1 MENVNKGGWKVSKHA
16 KLWEKN
22 AFDEWKLFHGFN
34 TIKSIADIFLNENLT
49 KDLVD
54 MLLSFV
60 LQVAKKY
67 GKLYPPTRYNVF
79 NIFLMVL

>member
-1 MENVNKGGWKVSKHA
+1 MENVNKGGRKVSKHA

-34 TIKSIADIFLNENLT
+34 TIKSITDIFLNENLT

-67 GKLYPPTRYNVF
+67 DKLYPPTRYNVF
-79 NIFLMVL
+79 NIFLMFL